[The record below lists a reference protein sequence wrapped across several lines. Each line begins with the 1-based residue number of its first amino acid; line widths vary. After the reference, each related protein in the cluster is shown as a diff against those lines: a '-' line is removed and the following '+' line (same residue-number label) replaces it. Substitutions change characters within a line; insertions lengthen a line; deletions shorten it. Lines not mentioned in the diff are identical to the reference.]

1 LYQCISEALTQ
12 SEVMHNLQRSA
23 IAFHTGSLD
32 EISEEALNK
41 VKWHDFPPE
50 QRSEAAVQLH
60 SVVFA
65 QLGALSHSMIEFGC
79 SFTKAVAFVRRSA
92 VRHQLPIS
100 QRTILLQH
108 LEERIQTEKTP

>member
-1 LYQCISEALTQ
+1 
-12 SEVMHNLQRSA
+12 MHNLQRAA
-23 IAFHTGSLD
+23 IAFRTGSLED
-32 EISEEALNK
+32 VNEETLRK

-50 QRSEAAVQLH
+50 QRLEAAAQLH

-79 SFTKAVAFVRRSA
+79 GFSRAVAFVRRSA

-100 QRTILLQH
+100 QRTALLQH
-108 LEERIQTEKTP
+108 IHDLCDQNSDS